1 MITARSQLLLTG
13 ILALLIA
20 FLPALAKEGL
30 QEAKSETIDLGN
42 GLHIFRYGTQQSIF
56 LIGSDGVIVT
66 DPLSNEA
73 AGKYHEAIN
82 SLTNKPVVYLA
93 YSSSFFDRVAGGE
106 TFMKDK
112 PEVIAQENCKINLE
126 ATPHPDIVMPDT
138 TYSESTA
145 ISAGDVSLELYYF
158 GQSYGTCLS
167 VMIAKPANIMLV
179 LQLVTPPAA
188 KLPDDPTL
196 ANYYLH
202 NLLPFFVYVEELA
215 ANQGIEQVVGSI
227 EVAGAPPLASA
238 AIITDQRVFWDTLLR
253 IVEQEYNKGTP
264 AQVIPRKADMSA
276 LSEYSGYDPQQIQI
290 MMRRVYSLYR
300 IGR

>member
-1 MITARSQLLLTG
+1 MIRARSQLLLTG

-73 AGKYHEAIN
+73 AGKYHEAIT

-112 PEVIAQENCKINLE
+112 PEVVAQENCKINLE
-126 ATPHPDIVMPDT
+126 ATPHL
-138 TYSESTA
+138 
-145 ISAGDVSLELYYF
+145 SL
-158 GQSYGTCLS
+158 
-167 VMIAKPANIMLV
+167 IHI
-179 LQLVTPPAA
+179 
-188 KLPDDPTL
+188 
-196 ANYYLH
+196 
-202 NLLPFFVYVEELA
+202 
-215 ANQGIEQVVGSI
+215 
-227 EVAGAPPLASA
+227 
-238 AIITDQRVFWDTLLR
+238 
-253 IVEQEYNKGTP
+253 
-264 AQVIPRKADMSA
+264 
-276 LSEYSGYDPQQIQI
+276 
-290 MMRRVYSLYR
+290 
-300 IGR
+300 